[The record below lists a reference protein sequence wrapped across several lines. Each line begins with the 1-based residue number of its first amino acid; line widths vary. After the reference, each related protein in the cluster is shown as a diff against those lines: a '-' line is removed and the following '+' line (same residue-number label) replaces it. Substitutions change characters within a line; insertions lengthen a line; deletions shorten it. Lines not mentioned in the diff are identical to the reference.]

1 MIMLMRKYGE
11 IIKEEQK
18 QIHHAN
24 KEAKKNKSRNKRMRY

>member
-18 QIHHAN
+18 QIQRAN
-24 KEAKKNKSRNKRMRY
+24 REAKKNKSRRRMRY